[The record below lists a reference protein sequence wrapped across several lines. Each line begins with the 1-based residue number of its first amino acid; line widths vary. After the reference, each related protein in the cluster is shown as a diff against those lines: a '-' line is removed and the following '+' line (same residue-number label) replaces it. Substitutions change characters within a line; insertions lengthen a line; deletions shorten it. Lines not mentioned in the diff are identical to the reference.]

1 VQLHGEFVDWE
12 IEGILDRTRGRVK
25 LLQVVGFETESE
37 DPVRAREEFER
48 RLKEAVAHPAIWAVL
63 LDAAKNGGSGGLG
76 VRFDWAEAREIV
88 AGAYAEP
95 KDAPK
100 LIIAG
105 GLRADNVREAI
116 RTFRPWGVDVASGV
130 ESTPGRKDPER
141 LRQFITAARSAERV

>member
-1 VQLHGEFVDWE
+1 M
-12 IEGILDRTRGRVK
+12 
-25 LLQVVGFETESE
+25 
-37 DPVRAREEFER
+37 R
-48 RLKEAVAHPAIWAVL
+48 RLAILRRRGAQIVVIL
-63 LDAAKNGGSGGLG
+63 RLRIQGLIKIVTG
-76 VRFDWAEAREIV
+76 IDSNRTNRRLV